1 MHLII
6 YEFLMNWE
14 NYHDFGEMKMFTQQ
28 NNDLNEWA
36 LFEKK

>member
-14 NYHDFGEMKMFTQQ
+14 NYHDFGEIKMFTQQ
-28 NNDLNEWA
+28 NNE
-36 LFEKK
+36 LFLKKK